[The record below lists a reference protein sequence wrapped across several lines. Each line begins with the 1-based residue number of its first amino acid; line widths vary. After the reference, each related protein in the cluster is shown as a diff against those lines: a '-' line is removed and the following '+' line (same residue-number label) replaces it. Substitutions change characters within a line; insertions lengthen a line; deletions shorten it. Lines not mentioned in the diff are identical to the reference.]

1 MGDIPSGPTNGPD
14 LQSLIR
20 ASMPQQAGGGVMFI
34 FGGARETT
42 SVGQGLSMQSAALI
56 KADGTFK
63 MGSQKRENPF
73 AKLLGDLG
81 FKREDFAKGFADAKN
96 GAPVREASQ
105 VELFGQGG
113 PTGGFVQAADMG
125 QRGSGGIDIT

>member
-1 MGDIPSGPTNGPD
+1 MAVTDGPTSGPD

-20 ASMPQQAGGGVMFI
+20 ASMPQPLGDGIMYL
-34 FGGARETT
+34 FGGAKGTIN
-42 SVGQGLSMQSAALI
+42 VGQGLAPQGAALI

-81 FKREDFAKGFADAKN
+81 FKREDFAKGFTDAKN